1 MTTRDNKLAYVL
13 LGFIILAAL
22 GFFGYQFYLVPMR
35 ERETSISSLRNDV
48 DVKQAKVD
56 AIHAQ
61 SQAMQKLKKLSLP
74 ANVDQA
80 RREYGEELEKMLRA
94 SGFDAGSI
102 SVLPKQ
108 PETRTSPAF
117 ANKKPIYT
125 KLPFTVTA
133 KGDLASIV
141 DWMER
146 FYKLK
151 LLHQIKNLTIQL
163 PVGAD
168 SSARRGQ
175 NDLDV
180 TMTLEA
186 LVLDN
191 AEQRKT
197 LQPENAE
204 DTPPTLADSE
214 RTYASIAG
222 KNIFYGSPPQQ
233 PTMTQRP
240 KPEIMPFIKFDGVS
254 YEAGT
259 PTATLW
265 DQYHNHDYRIRPH
278 SIKGFNV
285 DVSYYI
291 NGRKRDLR
299 NSRNLELHDSSGNI
313 DRLWEIVRIHDRELI
328 LRDEEQYYRLHIGQ
342 SLADMVPL
350 KADEVKAMGIKEDVA
365 SDASEEEK
373 AKDKEPA
380 KDKAKGNSEG
390 KS

>member
-1 MTTRDNKLAYVL
+1 MTKRDNKLAYIL

-35 ERETSISSLRNDV
+35 ERETRIADLRRDV
-48 DVKQAKVD
+48 DIQQAKVD
-56 AIHAQ
+56 AVHAQ
-61 SQAMQKLKKLSLP
+61 AQAMKKIKKISLP

-80 RREYGEELEKMLRA
+80 RREYGEEIEKMLRA
-94 SGFDAGSI
+94 SGFEAGSI

-133 KGDLASIV
+133 KGDLTSII

-151 LLHQIKNLTIQL
+151 LLHQIKNLTIQM
-163 PVGAD
+163 PAGAD
-168 SSARRGQ
+168 SNARRGQ

-191 AEQRKT
+191 AEPRKT
-197 LQPENAE
+197 LQPENSA
-204 DTPPTLADSE
+204 DLPTTLAASE

-222 KNIFYGSPPQQ
+222 KNIFYGTPQQ
-233 PTMTQRP
+233 VQGPRTPQ
-240 KPEIMPFIKFDGVS
+240 KPEVMPFIKFDGVS

-299 NSRNLELHDSSGNI
+299 NSRNLELHDASGNI

-365 SDASEEEK
+365 TDAGEEEK
-373 AKDKEPA
+373 AKEKEPA
-380 KDKAKGNSEG
+380 KDKVKDKDKG
-390 KS
+390 